1 MDTAWARAQLMEFQ
15 QMIEL
20 VPAAPTPATTRGPG
34 GMMTARPEGEIVSA
48 ATVVE
53 QILDRL
59 LPDWRSFRGRGIDG
73 WSGHREATQRALSV
87 LDLDEKLQANLGDT
101 TPRLDAS
108 RLHPWVWEGARSLWQ
123 SKHYAE
129 AVGAAASKVNAE
141 TQNKVGRRDVS
152 ERDLFQQA
160 FTTNPPN
167 PGTPRL
173 RLEDDDGSTTFQ
185 SRHRGAM
192 AFAEGCFSALRHP
205 GSHDRQHELPEHEA
219 LERLAAFSLL
229 ARWVDTA
236 VVVA

>member
-20 VPAAPTPATTRGPG
+20 VPAAPTPGTTRGPG

-73 WSGHREATQRALSV
+73 WSGHREATQRGLSV
-87 LDLDEKLQANLGDT
+87 LDLDEELQANLGEA

-129 AVGAAASKVNAE
+129 AVRAAAIKVNAE

-152 ERDLFQQA
+152 ERDLFEQA
-160 FTTNPPN
+160 FTINPPT

-173 RLEDDDGSTTFQ
+173 RLEDDARSKTFQ
-185 SRHRGAM
+185 SLHRGAM
-192 AFAEGCFSALRHP
+192 AFAEGCFNALRHS
-205 GSHDRQHELPEHEA
+205 GSHASHNELPEHEA
-219 LERLAAFSLL
+219 LERLAAFSVL
-229 ARWVDTA
+229 ARWVDKA
-236 VVVA
+236 VVVT